1 MKFLIYGISIMAK
14 LVGPRM
20 QSGKFTKNTK
30 KRSGKGLNKTE
41 KKEVL
46 ALVKSAPELKYCTD
60 ASAQVQN
67 IITAPNASTYPAV
80 QGSFVANTPAALWSI
95 VPRMARADD
104 GGVPNLGASTR
115 VGNRV
120 EPVKITTELNFHY
133 NDNDCPL
140 KQGFSYVMKYWV
152 VSMKTVKNFRQS
164 QSAPVNSFLRQ
175 GDAPDTTYDWNGTI
189 AADTWIF
196 NSNKMVN
203 NQLFTVHKT
212 GELRIRKSIGDQ
224 GFVGSA
230 LSVPATNSASI
241 YSSKMRYTYKPPK
254 LVYGEGAT
262 DIYPDNHARYILTV
276 VYDET
281 GANFAACPAW
291 IRYSINN
298 QMWFKDA

>member
-1 MKFLIYGISIMAK
+1 MA
-14 LVGPRM
+14 
-20 QSGKFTKNTK
+20 SGKFTKNRKPRT
-30 KRSGKGLNKTE
+30 RKGLNKVE

-46 ALVKSAPELKYCTD
+46 ALVKQAPELKYCTD
-60 ASAQVQN
+60 ASAQVAN
-67 IITAPNASTYPAV
+67 IVTNPNASTYPAV
-80 QGSFVANTPAALWSI
+80 QGSFVANTPASLWSI
-95 VPRMARADD
+95 VPRMARADNTA
-104 GGVPNLGASTR
+104 GVVHLGASTR

-133 NDNDCPL
+133 NDGDCPL
-140 KQGFSYVMKYWV
+140 KQGFSFVMKYWV
-152 VSMKTVKNFRQS
+152 VSLKTVRNFAQS
-164 QSAPVNSFLRQ
+164 QSAPASSFLRQ
-175 GDAPDTTYDWNGTI
+175 GDAADTTFDWNGTI
-189 AADTWIF
+189 AADTWIY

-230 LSVPATNSASI
+230 LAVPATNSASI

-254 LVYGEGAT
+254 LVYGEGVD
-262 DIYPDNHARYILTV
+262 DIFPDNHARYILTV

-281 GANFAACPAW
+281 GANFALGCPAW